1 MVEVSQG
8 DFGVVRRKSRV
19 QRRYGM
25 PLVHPLIWS
34 GALRSLSSQGVLAK
48 LINAGYLQPE
58 QRNDPDAVTKAI
70 ARMKLDLRTGNGS
83 DDPPAA

>member
-1 MVEVSQG
+1 MSEVIPVAPRLG
-8 DFGVVRRKSRV
+8 DSE
-19 QRRYGM
+19 M
-25 PLVHPLIWS
+25 I
-34 GALRSLSSQGVLAK
+34 AK

-83 DDPPAA
+83 DDPPAARPGVRDLPD